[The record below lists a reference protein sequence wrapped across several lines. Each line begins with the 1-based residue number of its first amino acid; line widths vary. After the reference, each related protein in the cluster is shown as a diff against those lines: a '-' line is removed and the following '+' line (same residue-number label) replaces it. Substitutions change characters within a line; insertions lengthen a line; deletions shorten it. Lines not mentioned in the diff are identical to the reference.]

1 MKKKILTFLFVC
13 SFVFVSLFSGLA
25 IYKAK
30 NHTTLTATYSQEY
43 EYLANHE
50 YVDEYVK
57 TVALKVKAPVYT
69 VATTNT
75 SLSFIGEWFDSMGD
89 VLTEVIDFMVNL
101 FNGAIA
107 LVWDSAA
114 NEGAGEITVI
124 GIFMLI
130 GVVIGIFWL
139 GFRLI
144 RNLTRMRG

>member
-1 MKKKILTFLFVC
+1 MKKKILTLLMVC
-13 SFVFVSLFSGLA
+13 SFVFVALFGGLA
-25 IYKAK
+25 IYKTK
-30 NHTTLTATYSQEY
+30 SQPTLTATYSQEY
-43 EYLANHE
+43 EYLANRE

-57 TVALKVKAPVYT
+57 TVALNVKAPVYT
-69 VATTNT
+69 VATTHT
-75 SLSFIGEWFDSMGD
+75 TLSFIGEWFDSMGE